1 MPSISESGG
10 SLQNSYGL
18 ISVRTYGVVAGA
30 TAVVSNSGTITD
42 VAGAAVYLKAGG
54 FVSNNNFGSIAG
66 YNGVLVTD
74 GPGSVTNGGTISGS
88 GKDAVSFGIGGTLV
102 NNGLVSG
109 AFYGLAAF
117 YGGAAVTNLGT
128 ISGGGAGTGMFFGA
142 VARARRRRRRTDF
155 RRPRWRRLRLDDGHH
170 AHEPGHHFR
179 WICRRLF

>member
-1 MPSISESGG
+1 M
-10 SLQNSYGL
+10 
-18 ISVRTYGVVAGA
+18 
-30 TAVVSNSGTITD
+30 
-42 VAGAAVYLKAGG
+42 YLKAGG

-102 NNGLVSG
+102 NNGLVSR
-109 AFYGLAAF
+109 AFYGLSAF

-128 ISGGGAGTGMFFGA
+128 ISGGESSSGMFLGGGGTVLNGGA
-142 VARARRRRRRTDF
+142 AALIF
-155 RRPRWRRLRLDDGHH
+155 RRPRWRRLRLDNNHH

-179 WICRRLF
+179 WFCRRLCSRRRRRL